1 MKSLNTYIN
10 ENFKISKTTEIPKPE
25 KPDYVW
31 QLHNL
36 VKEYAKRSPSKDYL
50 DLTNID
56 ISNIDRFGYYEY
68 DDSYHNVFEN
78 FMFKTIDISTWKTT
92 QVRDMSGMFSCCEE
106 LLEIKNIE
114 DFDVSNVRE
123 MYSMF
128 EDCKKIQHLDLS
140 KWKLRDDVSFSRM
153 FCNCQ
158 NLIDLKL
165 PDDFEQKLKSS
176 ISKKETKY
184 NLIFYNCH
192 KSIVPDWFLRKYS
205 RYNLQLID

>member
-1 MKSLNTYIN
+1 M
-10 ENFKISKTTEIPKPE
+10 
-25 KPDYVW
+25 
-31 QLHNL
+31 HNL